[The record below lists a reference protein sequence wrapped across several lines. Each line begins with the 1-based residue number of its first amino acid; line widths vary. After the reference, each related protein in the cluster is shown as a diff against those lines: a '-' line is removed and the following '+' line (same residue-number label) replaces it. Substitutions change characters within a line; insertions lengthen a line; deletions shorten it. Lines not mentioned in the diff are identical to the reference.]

1 MFGSAPRSCT
11 DLVYHSTNRRRA
23 AQSGSAKWPRKSMS
37 SMMATPPTR
46 VWRRSAETKALG
58 VGEVRQQKPRRDDIE
73 QCVGLPLDDVLH
85 LEHDIRQTE
94 SMRFPTSDVQLDLI
108 EVDTHRSARR
118 PSRPSE
124 FEGHITAAA
133 P

>member
-1 MFGSAPRSCT
+1 
-11 DLVYHSTNRRRA
+11 
-23 AQSGSAKWPRKSMS
+23 MS
-37 SMMATPPTR
+37 SMMATPPMR

-58 VGEVRQQKPRRDDIE
+58 SER
-73 QCVGLPLDDVLH
+73 CVSRNRAYTTSNNAWGSHFGDVLH

-94 SMRFPTSDVQLDLI
+94 SMRFPTSDGRLDLI

-133 P
+133 PNIEACRTGRYANLSQQRTCGRTHHLG